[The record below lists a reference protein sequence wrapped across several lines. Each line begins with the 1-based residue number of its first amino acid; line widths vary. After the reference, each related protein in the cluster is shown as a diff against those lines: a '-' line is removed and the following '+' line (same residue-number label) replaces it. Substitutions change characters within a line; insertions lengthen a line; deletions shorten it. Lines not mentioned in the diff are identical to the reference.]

1 MLVTGSFWRAAIYWY
16 PTGLADERKRHM
28 RRPTDTVGSTENLI
42 FFYSFS
48 SFAEQKIRNAEIIIE

>member
-28 RRPTDTVGSTENLI
+28 RRPTDTVGSTVFF